1 MEKTLYFQTDNA
13 TIASITLN
21 LFNNEIH
28 YTGEINEYHT
38 ATQYEIYNDLEEQLK
53 IAMKDDTETIFRKL
67 LNTNINDLLEKQ
79 VDNVFNYPKDELE
92 VADHSE
98 PLIETHLTAFH
109 IHDAIH
115 YMELTAE
122 GQCYDELS
130 DLIMDSD
137 MLSYEQKLALQ
148 QVINTW
154 RNTWRNYNLAKPS
167 EHAKDILLKK
177 FANAQRLTTSED
189 DADQLFEKVL
199 EQNYQE
205 NRMEED

>member
-1 MEKTLYFQTDNA
+1 MEQTLYFQTDST

-28 YTGEINEYHT
+28 YMGEINEYHT
-38 ATQYEIYNDLEEQLK
+38 ATHCEIYNDLEEQLK
-53 IAMKDDTETIFRKL
+53 IAMKDDTETVFHKL

-79 VDNVFNYPKDELE
+79 VDNVFAYPKDELE
-92 VADHSE
+92 IADHSE

-115 YMELTAE
+115 YMELTAA
-122 GQCYDELS
+122 GQCYDELT

-137 MLSYEQKLALQ
+137 ILSYEQKLALQ
-148 QVINTW
+148 QVIN
-154 RNTWRNYNLAKPS
+154 NWRNYHLTKPS
-167 EHAKDILLKK
+167 DHAKDILLKK
-177 FANAQRLTTSED
+177 FAKAQKLTTSED

>member
-1 MEKTLYFQTDNA
+1 MEQTLYFQTDNA

-21 LFNNEIH
+21 LYNNEIH
-28 YTGEINEYHT
+28 YMGKISEYHT
-38 ATQYEIYNDLEEQLK
+38 ATHYEIYNDLEEQLK
-53 IAMKDDTETIFRKL
+53 IAMKDDTETVFHKL

-79 VDNVFNYPKDELE
+79 VDNVFAYPKDELE

-98 PLIETHLTAFH
+98 PLIETHPTAFH

-115 YMELTAE
+115 YMELTAA
-122 GQCYDELS
+122 GQCYDGLS

-137 MLSYEQKLALQ
+137 TLSYEQKLALQ
-148 QVINTW
+148 QVIN
-154 RNTWRNYNLAKPS
+154 NWRNYNLAKPS
-167 EHAKDILLKK
+167 DHAKDILLKK

>member
-1 MEKTLYFQTDNA
+1 MEQTLYFQTDNA

-21 LFNNEIH
+21 LRNNEIG
-28 YTGEINEYHT
+28 YTGEISEYHT
-38 ATQYEIYNDLEEQLK
+38 ATHYEIYNDLEEQLK
-53 IAMKDDTETIFRKL
+53 IAMKDDTETVFHKL

-79 VDNVFNYPKDELE
+79 VDNVFDYPKDELE

-98 PLIETHLTAFH
+98 PLIETHPTAFH

-115 YMELTAE
+115 YMELTAAD
-122 GQCYDELS
+122 QCYNELS

-137 MLSYEQKLALQ
+137 TLSYEQKLALQ
-148 QVINTW
+148 QVIN
-154 RNTWRNYNLAKPS
+154 NWRNYHLTKPS
-167 EHAKDILLKK
+167 DHAKDILLKK
-177 FANAQRLTTSED
+177 FAIAQKLTTSED

>member
-1 MEKTLYFQTDNA
+1 MEQTLYFQTDNA

-21 LFNNEIH
+21 IHNNKIH

-38 ATQYEIYNDLEEQLK
+38 ATHYEIYNDLAEQLK
-53 IAMKDDTETIFRKL
+53 IAMKDDTETIFHKL
-67 LNTNINDLLEKQ
+67 LDTNIDYLLEKQ
-79 VDNVFNYPKDELE
+79 VDNVFTYPKDELE

-98 PLIETHLTAFH
+98 PLIETHLMAFH

-115 YMELTAE
+115 YMELTAA

-130 DLIMDSD
+130 DLIKDSD
-137 MLSYEQKLALQ
+137 ILSYEQKLVLQ
-148 QVINTW
+148 QVIN
-154 RNTWRNYNLAKPS
+154 NWRNYNLAKPS
-167 EHAKDILLKK
+167 DHAKNILLKK
-177 FANAQRLTTSED
+177 FAIAQKLTTSED

>member
-1 MEKTLYFQTDNA
+1 MEQTLYFQTDNA

-21 LFNNEIH
+21 IRNNGIG
-28 YTGEINEYHT
+28 YTGEISEYHT
-38 ATQYEIYNDLEEQLK
+38 ATHCEIYNDLAEQLK
-53 IAMKDDTETIFRKL
+53 IAMKEDTETVFHKL
-67 LNTNINDLLEKQ
+67 LETSINDLLEKQ
-79 VDNVFNYPKDELE
+79 VDNVFTYPKDELE

-115 YMELTAE
+115 YMELTTA

-130 DLIMDSD
+130 DLIMESD
-137 MLSYEQKLALQ
+137 TLSYEQKLALQ
-148 QVINTW
+148 QIIN
-154 RNTWRNYNLAKPS
+154 NWRNYHLTKPS
-167 EHAKDILLKK
+167 DHAKDILLKK
-177 FANAQRLTTSED
+177 FAIAQKLTTSED

>member
-1 MEKTLYFQTDNA
+1 MEQTLYFQTDNA

-21 LFNNEIH
+21 IHNNEIH

-38 ATQYEIYNDLEEQLK
+38 ATHYEIYNDLAEQLK
-53 IAMKDDTETIFRKL
+53 IAMKDDTETIFHKL
-67 LNTNINDLLEKQ
+67 LDTNIDYLLEKQ
-79 VDNVFNYPKDELE
+79 VDNVFTYPKDELE

-98 PLIETHLTAFH
+98 PLIETHLMAFH

-115 YMELTAE
+115 YMELTAA

-130 DLIMDSD
+130 DLIKDSD
-137 MLSYEQKLALQ
+137 TLSYEQKLVLQ
-148 QVINTW
+148 QVIN
-154 RNTWRNYNLAKPS
+154 NWRNYNLAKPS
-167 EHAKDILLKK
+167 DHAKNILLKK
-177 FANAQRLTTSED
+177 FAIAQKLTTSED
-189 DADQLFEKVL
+189 DVDQLFEKVL

>member
-1 MEKTLYFQTDNA
+1 MEQTLYFQTDNA

-21 LFNNEIH
+21 LYNNEIH

-38 ATQYEIYNDLEEQLK
+38 ATHYEIYNDLAEQLK
-53 IAMKDDTETIFRKL
+53 IAMKDDTETIFHKL
-67 LNTNINDLLEKQ
+67 LDTNIDYLLEKQ
-79 VDNVFNYPKDELE
+79 VDNVFTYPKDELE

-98 PLIETHLTAFH
+98 PLIETHLMAFH

-115 YMELTAE
+115 YMELTAA

-130 DLIMDSD
+130 DLIKDSD
-137 MLSYEQKLALQ
+137 TLSYEQKLVLQ
-148 QVINTW
+148 QVIN
-154 RNTWRNYNLAKPS
+154 NWRNYHLTKPS
-167 EHAKDILLKK
+167 DHAKDILLKK